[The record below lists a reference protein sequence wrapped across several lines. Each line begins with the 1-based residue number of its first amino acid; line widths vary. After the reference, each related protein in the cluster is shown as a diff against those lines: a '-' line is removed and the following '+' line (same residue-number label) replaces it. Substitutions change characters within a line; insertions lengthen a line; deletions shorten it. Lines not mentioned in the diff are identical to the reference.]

1 MKKMEMKRWSDYAKY
16 LVLADNSK
24 AVLSGTYTRYQVFKI
39 VKEVITNIAFTDK
52 NTYSFE
58 GNIYNRKITTNEA
71 KNILDNINKCK
82 WTNVTSKLLI
92 VASQLKLK
100 I

>member
-1 MKKMEMKRWSDYAKY
+1 MEKKYWSEYDKY
-16 LVLADNSK
+16 LVLSDNSNSK
-24 AVLSGTYTRYQVFKI
+24 LKPTYIHYQDFVV
-39 VKEVITNIAFTDK
+39 VKNVINSIAFTDK
-52 NTYSFE
+52 STYSYD
-58 GNIYNRKITTNEA
+58 GDIYRRKITSTEA

-82 WTNVTSKLLI
+82 WNEKTEKMLL

>member
-1 MKKMEMKRWSDYAKY
+1 MEKKYWSDYAKY
-16 LVLADNSK
+16 LVLSDNSNSK
-24 AVLSGTYTRYQVFKI
+24 LKPTFMHYQDFII
-39 VKEVITNIAFTDK
+39 VKNVINSIAFTDK
-52 NTYSFE
+52 STYSYD
-58 GNIYNRKITTNEA
+58 GDIYRRKITSTEA

-82 WTNVTSKLLI
+82 WNEKTEKMLL

>member
-1 MKKMEMKRWSDYAKY
+1 MEMKYWSDYAKY
-16 LVLADNSK
+16 LVLSDRSK
-24 AVLSGTYTRYQVFKI
+24 HKLISSFMHYQNFII
-39 VKEVITNIAFTDK
+39 VKNVINSIAFTDK
-52 NTYSFE
+52 STYSYD
-58 GNIYNRKITTNEA
+58 GNIYSRKINSTEA

-82 WTNVTSKLLI
+82 WTDVTSKLLL